1 MSRPEFETISYQV
14 EEGICT
20 ITLNRPERRNAY
32 DSAMRQ
38 ELLSAFDLTD
48 ADDAVRCVIVTGA
61 GGNFCVGADMSGG
74 AKVFD
79 PVARGDASA
88 AREEVAGLVRDGAGL
103 VALRIFRS
111 LKPVI
116 GAIDG
121 VAAGAGASISCAF
134 DVRIASDDARYAF
147 VFARRGLTPEGASTW
162 FLPRLVGVSTA
173 LEWFYS
179 GRVIPAQ
186 EAWEKGLVRSLHPAS
201 ELQSAARALADE
213 FVRNSAAVSIAL
225 IRQMTWRALAMSHPM
240 EAHRADTRAMR
251 SRAASADLREGV
263 AAFSERRQPD
273 FPDSLSRG
281 LPECFPEWI
290 EPQFR

>member
-1 MSRPEFETISYQV
+1 MSGPEFETILYEV
-14 EEGICT
+14 DYGICT

-32 DSAMRQ
+32 DSAMRK
-38 ELLSAFDLTD
+38 ELLTAFDLTD

-61 GGNFCVGADMSGG
+61 GGNFCAGVDMSVG

-79 PVARGDASA
+79 PVARGDALA
-88 AREEVAGLVRDGAGL
+88 DREEVAGLVRDGAGL

-162 FLPRLVGVSTA
+162 FLPRLVGISTA

-186 EAWEKGLVRSLHPAS
+186 EASEQGLVRSIYPAS
-201 ELQSAARALADE
+201 ELLPAARALADE
-213 FVRNSAAVSIAL
+213 FVRNSATVSIAL
-225 IRQMTWRALAMSHPM
+225 IRQMTWRALGMSHPM
-240 EAHRADTRAMR
+240 EAHRADTRAIR
-251 SRAASADLREGV
+251 SRAASTDLHEGV
-263 AAFSERRQPD
+263 AAFAERRQPD
-273 FPDSLSRG
+273 FSDSLRGG